1 MEDDE
6 SLKYIEIIRSFRP
19 TTRMA
24 SHHQRQ
30 AAPGASFE
38 VNGAPAAAT
47 GARRSSAHAAGS
59 LGLIGRS
66 SLFSLKLQFIELS

>member
-19 TTRMA
+19 TTQMA

-47 GARRSSAHAAGS
+47 GTGARRSSAHAAGS

-66 SLFSLKLQFIELS
+66 SLFSSKLQFIY